1 MKIKLDTDDDFPL
14 NKLLTLH
21 MLTIVVKF
29 GFEEDAKFYLQVYLI
44 RCLHES

>member
-29 GFEEDAKFYLQVYLI
+29 GFEEDANFICKFI
-44 RCLHES
+44 